1 MKYTMKLNVTIT
13 ESVHILAALYE
24 KARRYEEETGESPRY
39 VSLLAKKIRRQIRH
53 DKDKRRRKGKDKAEA
68 RRNPGR
74 TSVGRDSG
82 EPEGERAD
90 TGKQHIEHET

>member
-1 MKYTMKLNVTIT
+1 MKLNVTIT

-53 DKDKRRRKGKDKAEA
+53 DKDKRRRKGKDTAEA

-90 TGKQHIEHET
+90 TGKQHIEHEA